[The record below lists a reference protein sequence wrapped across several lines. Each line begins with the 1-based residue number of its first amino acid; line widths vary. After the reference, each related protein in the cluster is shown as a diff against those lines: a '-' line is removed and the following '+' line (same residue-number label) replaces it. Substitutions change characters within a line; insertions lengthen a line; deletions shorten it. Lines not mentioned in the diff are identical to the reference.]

1 MPTNARRLSTPA
13 LLVEGLDSHEI
24 HIMRSNETSVREE
37 EGAKSVH
44 IRINKVSPAKP
55 SCIPLYTPSSSL
67 HRKTLSDSN
76 TNLQILEIRRLLEK
90 RSAPNLEDA
99 LQQSLVRNS
108 LRENEIAIN
117 TGIDG
122 ELTNRCHEQQQQR
135 QRRRQRQRQRQ

>member
-24 HIMRSNETSVREE
+24 HIIRSHETSVREE

-117 TGIDG
+117 TGIDS

>member
-1 MPTNARRLSTPA
+1 M
-13 LLVEGLDSHEI
+13 
-24 HIMRSNETSVREE
+24 
-37 EGAKSVH
+37 H
-44 IRINKVSPAKP
+44 IRINIVSPAKL

-117 TGIDG
+117 IGIDG
-122 ELTNRCHEQQQQR
+122 E
-135 QRRRQRQRQRQ
+135 